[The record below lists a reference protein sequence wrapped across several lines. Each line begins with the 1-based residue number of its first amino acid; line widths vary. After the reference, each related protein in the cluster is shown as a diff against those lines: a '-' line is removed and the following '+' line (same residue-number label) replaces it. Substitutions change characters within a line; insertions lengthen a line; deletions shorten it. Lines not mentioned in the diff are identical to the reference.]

1 MSDLELIIYAIRENY
16 GLIVNVALFSLF
28 VWSAVRLYPFVKE
41 IINDVR
47 DEKE

>member
-1 MSDLELIIYAIRENY
+1 MNAYETIIYAIRENY

-28 VWSAVRLYPFVKE
+28 VWSVVKLYPFVKE
-41 IINDVR
+41 IINDVK